1 MLNAYSSLSRNQL
14 RRHYL
19 SLALAKAGENTAL
32 AALLQKLQALYADLS
47 HQAQRTLLAT
57 VIERLQ
63 AAGSMTEAMAA
74 IRSLPLDELALAE
87 IPQERLAELE
97 KLIYLAGAQAV
108 APQFSLALVD
118 LRALELIGQQN
129 LFWIGQHYDEVIGDQ
144 INGILRQAFQEGWS
158 RLKTGAA
165 LRTEFAAL
173 RDADDDYFNALADHT
188 VRKVRELGRVAGYEA
203 AGIEYVKVKAILDER
218 TSVICR
224 QMNGRIISVR
234 RLRSQRDAVL
244 AATTKDD
251 LKTAQRWEPSFE
263 GKTRDLP
270 DGVAGPP
277 YHYRCRTVTVAYFEQ
292 TSEAGRKLS
301 WLGDQGTLYQ
311 DQVLFNHVDQDLGRE
326 FILTKQGLNHIQDR
340 HGLSQKQ
347 IEAALRSIQ
356 YYGQNADRHAPKG
369 EMIALAQDGVLLSF
383 RSNVLY
389 TAFVPEA
396 GYFERSVATVIRKG
410 EDDGT
415 ES

>member
-1 MLNAYSSLSRNQL
+1 MLRANLALSRNHL

-19 SLALAKAGENTAL
+19 SQALAKAGEDTAL
-32 AALLQKLQALYADLS
+32 AALLRKLRTLYAELSNQALRA
-47 HQAQRTLLAT
+47 LLAT
-57 VIERLQ
+57 VIEQLQ

-74 IRSLPLDELALAE
+74 IRSLPLGELALADL
-87 IPQERLAELE
+87 PKERLAELD

-108 APQFSLALVD
+108 APKFSLALVD

-129 LFWIGQHYDEVIGDQ
+129 LFWIGKHYDEAIGDR
-144 INGILRQAFQEGWS
+144 IDGVLRQAFQEGWS

-165 LRTEFAAL
+165 MEQAFRHLRN
-173 RDADDDYFNALADHT
+173 ADDDYFNALADHT

-203 AGIEYVKVKAILDER
+203 AGLEYVKVKAILDQR

-244 AATTKDD
+244 AATTKED
-251 LKTAQRWEPSFE
+251 LKAAQYWAPSFE
-263 GKTRDLP
+263 GRTRDLP

-277 YHYRCRTVTVAYFEQ
+277 YHYRCRTITVAYFEE

-311 DQVLFNHVDQDLGRE
+311 DRVLFNHVDQDLGRE

-340 HGLSQKQ
+340 HGLSQQK

-356 YYGQNADRHAPKG
+356 YYGQNANPHAPTG
-369 EMIALAQDGVLLSF
+369 EMIALAQNGVLLSF

-389 TAFVPEA
+389 TAFVPER
-396 GYFERSVATVIRKG
+396 GYFKHSVATVISKSD
-410 EDDGT
+410 DDGA
-415 ES
+415 